1 VSGLRDR
8 FCALARRL
16 GATQDP
22 GALADALLVA
32 WSAPGRVYH
41 DQRHLED
48 GLSQLD
54 GLPLSANTHDQV
66 EAALWFHDGIY
77 DPRASDNE
85 ERSARWA
92 MDALS
97 ALGVGAPVAGEI
109 ARLVLL
115 TRDHAPVPDEAGQ
128 LLCDID
134 LSILGRPAADFDEYE
149 RRVRAEY
156 AWVPEEAYRY
166 GRRGVLS
173 TFLRRQPLFQTDTFR
188 RRFESSARDN
198 LRRSLEALGAGT

>member
-1 VSGLRDR
+1 MTGLRDR

-16 GATQDP
+16 GATRDP
-22 GALADALLVA
+22 GPLADALLAA

-54 GLPLSANTHDQV
+54 GLPLSAGTHDQV
-66 EAALWFHDGIY
+66 EAALWFHDAIY
-77 DPRASDNE
+77 DARASDNE

-115 TRDHAPVPDEAGQ
+115 TRDHAAVPDEAGR

-156 AWVPEEAYRY
+156 AWVPEEAYRL
-166 GRRGVLS
+166 GRRRVLS
-173 TFLRRQPLFQTDTFR
+173 AFLRRQPLFQTDTFR